1 MGKKKIVS
9 NYYSS
14 LQCHMIPQIIF
25 IVLIGVEDSSK
36 KFCSIINVVTVTF
49 DKFNASLLN

>member
-1 MGKKKIVS
+1 MGKKIVS

-36 KFCSIINVVTVTF
+36 NFV
-49 DKFNASLLN
+49 AL